1 MTAAPARKQ
10 PIVRWIL
17 RLLGPLSLVWVIY
30 RLDRPARVLDLLG
43 GARLWLVGLALL
55 LNVVNVELKVERWRL
70 LLRERGIEYDRV
82 RARVAFLSSSY
93 AGFIT
98 PGRVG
103 DVLRAEYLRRE
114 KGVAWH
120 EGVLSVVVDRVC
132 DVAALGLCVALALVH
147 LRDVVTQDIAR
158 LGWILVGLTAVGT
171 LVFVVL
177 SLRKKPS
184 AGEEE
189 TTSLSIR
196 AVLRKLSSYHP
207 RALAL
212 PMVLTLVTFAVTFF
226 QGWLMARAIGVSISF
241 LDVSALLA
249 AASFLSLLPISISGV
264 GIREALF
271 AVVFPQRGF
280 SADAGVALGIL
291 VFGVIYGGVALLG
304 LIAWMARPPTVAAG
318 AGEGPR

>member
-177 SLRKKPS
+177 SLRKKP
-184 AGEEE
+184 ALGEGEA
-189 TTSLSIR
+189 TSLSIR
-196 AVLRKLSSYHP
+196 SVLRKLSSYHP